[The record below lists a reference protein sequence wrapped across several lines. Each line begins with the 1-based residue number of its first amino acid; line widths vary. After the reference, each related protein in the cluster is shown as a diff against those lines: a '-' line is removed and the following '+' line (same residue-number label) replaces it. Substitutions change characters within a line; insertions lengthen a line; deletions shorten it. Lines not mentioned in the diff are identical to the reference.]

1 MTDRGASFGTAGE
14 FWHLFDSRLG
24 IPVSLIEAEAVRDLS
39 LYNVLVVTG
48 NISFSKAT
56 KERLQAWSSRPGN
69 TLIAVGNA
77 YRSLNNLEVSQI
89 KSVEREREVFTR
101 ADGTYEAS
109 QGQRASARVNGVILE
124 AALDSTHPLA
134 YGIIRFVVPLFK
146 NRDMVLAEP
155 RSRFGVPLRYTDQP
169 LLSGYLQDRY
179 LSNYSHT
186 PAVLAARGVVYFADD
201 PAFRAYWHG
210 STRLFLNSIFYR
222 ELLPAG
228 VL

>member
-1 MTDRGASFGTAGE
+1 M
-14 FWHLFDSRLG
+14 
-24 IPVSLIEAEAVRDLS
+24 I
-39 LYNVLVVTG
+39 TG

-56 KERLQAWSSRPGN
+56 KERLQEWSSRPGN
-69 TLIAVGNA
+69 TLIAVGNG

-134 YGIIRFVVPLFK
+134 YGIIRPVVPLFK

-186 PAVLAARGVVYFADD
+186 PAVLATRNVVYFADD

-222 ELLPAG
+222 ELLPVGA
-228 VL
+228 L